1 MNTIIYP
8 STLSGTINAV
18 PSKSMTQRAIIIGS
32 LFNKKTTI
40 YNPLICDDT
49 ITTINI
55 LKNLGISFIN
65 KKNKLIIKRPKTFLD
80 FSSASFK
87 ANDCGTSI
95 RMLAPIIL
103 SLNDNKDFS
112 IYANKRLIERLK
124 DEDFNPIGIKIKKI
138 DDKVLFSSGDILHIL
153 DITHTSQTTSG
164 YIISK
169 LLKSNDVSIKIK
181 DEIDPYVLLT
191 LDVLALFGFFYNIN
205 KIDDINI
212 INIKR
217 KKNKTSLTIDGDYS
231 LMSNFLVVN
240 PKEMITI
247 NNLHYNS
254 IQNDKKIIDILLNA
268 GYKLNLN
275 VDNLSNINHDHQQ
288 FNVSLDGIPDLAL
301 PIILGSMTRNTTS
314 KIYDLDRLIDK
325 ESNRLQE
332 SLNILDKLNISYKF
346 DYNCLEITG
355 QELINNPEI
364 EFSSCNDHRIVFMLT
379 LLSNNLANPIK
390 ILNSE
395 VIKKSYPTFFDDF
408 KTLGGRFVHE
418 DN

>member
-138 DDKVLFSSGDILHIL
+138 DDKVLFSSGDILPIL

-240 PKEMITI
+240 PKEIITI

-346 DYNCLEITG
+346 DNNCLEITG